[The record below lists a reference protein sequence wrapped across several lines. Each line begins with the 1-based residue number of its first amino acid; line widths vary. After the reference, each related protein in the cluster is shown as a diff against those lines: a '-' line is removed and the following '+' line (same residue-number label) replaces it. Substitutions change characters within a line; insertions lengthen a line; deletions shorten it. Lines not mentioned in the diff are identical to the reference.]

1 MIIDSYSRGI
11 MHFSTIFKS
20 LKNKDMLRRVLIIFG
35 IIVAY
40 RLLARVPVPMGD
52 ASTFKEAVSNLL
64 EKSDFSSFLNLI
76 SGGGLANF
84 SIILVGLSPYITGSI
99 IIQLLTKAIPSLEEL
114 SNDGEAGRRK
124 INQWT
129 RMLTVPLAIIQSIA
143 YIFILYQSTI
153 SPNIATDFAPS
164 MGDWALSVTAM
175 TAGSLILMWMGE
187 LITEQG
193 IGNGISTL
201 IFASI
206 ISQLPTTLASLGA
219 GLFDTSQGSLTLF
232 SGLTLPVNPTIFWI
246 VLGFAVALIIVI
258 YFLVKINEA
267 QRIITINYAKR
278 VHGNSS
284 YGGIKSILPIK
295 LIAAGVIPVIFAT
308 AFLSL
313 PALVG
318 QVISSMNPG
327 SEVGTTLVNLFSAPS
342 ANNFATIYPDG
353 LTAQWFV
360 YPALYFIL
368 VFMFTYFYTSIIF
381 NTKEIADNLQKQG
394 GFIEGVRP
402 GIATS
407 KYLSKV
413 VNRLDLFG
421 ALALGVIAMLPF
433 ITDYIFIL
441 TTGAPMGLSIS
452 GTGLLIVVT
461 VALENLRSVDSR
473 ALMITYDDFGDELKD

>member
-1 MIIDSYSRGI
+1 MLKRVAIILGI
-11 MHFSTIFKS
+11 
-20 LKNKDMLRRVLIIFG
+20 L
-35 IIVAY
+35 VAY
-40 RLLARVPVPMGD
+40 RLLARIPVPMGD
-52 ASTFKEAVSNLL
+52 ASTFKEAVSNLM

-76 SGGGLANF
+76 SGGGLASF

-99 IIQLLTKAIPSLEEL
+99 VIQLLTKAIPSLEEL
-114 SNDGEAGRRK
+114 SNDGETGRRK

-129 RMLTVPLAIIQSIA
+129 RMLTVPLAIVQSVA
-143 YIFILYQSTI
+143 YIFILYQSTL
-153 SPNIATDFAPS
+153 SANIASEFAPTFN
-164 MGDWALSVTAM
+164 DWALSVTAM

-206 ISQLPTTLASLGA
+206 ISQLPTTMASLGSA
-219 GLFDTSQGSLTLF
+219 LFDTSQGSLSMFGWLE
-232 SGLTLPVNPTIFWI
+232 LPVNPTIFWI
-246 VLGFAVALIIVI
+246 LLGFALAMLVVI
-258 YFLVKINEA
+258 YFLVKLNEA
-267 QRIITINYAKR
+267 QRVITINYAKR

-295 LIAAGVIPVIFAT
+295 MIAAGVIPVIFAT

-318 QVISSMNPG
+318 QVITSVNPG
-327 SEVGTTLVNLFSAPS
+327 NEVGETLVTVFSAPS
-342 ANNFATIYPDG
+342 ASNFQSMYPNG
-353 LTAQWFV
+353 ITGQWFV
-360 YPALYFIL
+360 YPAMYFLL

-402 GIATS
+402 GITTA
-407 KYLSKV
+407 KYLGKV
-413 VNRLDLFG
+413 VNHLDLFG
-421 ALALGVIAMLPF
+421 ALALGLVAMLPF
-433 ITDYIFIL
+433 ITDYIFIII
-441 TTGAPMGLSIS
+441 TGAPIGLSIS

-461 VALENLRSVDSR
+461 VALENLRSLDSR
-473 ALMITYDDFGDELKD
+473 ALMITYDDFNNELED

>member
-1 MIIDSYSRGI
+1 
-11 MHFSTIFKS
+11 MHFKTIFKS
-20 LKNKDMLRRVLIIFG
+20 LKNKDMLKRVLIIFG

-40 RLLARVPVPMGD
+40 RLLAQIPVPMGD
-52 ASTFKEAVSNLL
+52 AATFKEAVSNLL
-64 EKSDFSSFLNLI
+64 EKSDFSSFLNMI
-76 SGGGLANF
+76 SGGGLASF

-99 IIQLLTKAIPSLEEL
+99 VVQLMTKAIPRLEEL
-114 SNDGEAGRRK
+114 SNDGETGRRK

-129 RMLTVPLAIIQSIA
+129 RILTVPLAIVQSIA
-143 YIFILYQSTI
+143 YIFILYQSTLAA
-153 SPNIATDFAPS
+153 NIATDFTPTI
-164 MGDWALSVTAM
+164 GDWALSVTAM

-206 ISQLPTTLASLGA
+206 ISQMPSMM
-219 GLFDTSQGSLTLF
+219 GSLTARLSQIDGGQLNLF
-232 SGLTLPVNPTIFWI
+232 GMEFGVEASVFW
-246 VLGFAVALIIVI
+246 GFVVFALVMLVVI
-258 YFLVKINEA
+258 YCLVKLNEA
-267 QRIITINYAKR
+267 QRVITVNYAKR

-295 LIAAGVIPVIFAT
+295 MIAAGVIPVIFAT

-313 PALVG
+313 PALIG
-318 QVISSMNPG
+318 QV
-327 SEVGTTLVNLFSAPS
+327 VTTIDAENELGATLTSVFSAPS
-342 ANNFATIYPDG
+342 ASNFSTLYPDG
-353 LTAQWFV
+353 ITGQWFV
-360 YPALYFIL
+360 YPALYFLL

-413 VNRLDLFG
+413 VNHLDLFG

-433 ITDYIFIL
+433 ITDYIFIM
-441 TTGAPMGLSIS
+441 TTGSPLGLSIS

-473 ALMITYDDFGDELKD
+473 ALMVTYDDFGNELED

>member
-1 MIIDSYSRGI
+1 

-20 LKNKDMLRRVLIIFG
+20 LKNKDMLKRVMIILG

-40 RLLARVPVPMGD
+40 RLLAQIPVPMGD

-64 EKSDFSSFLNLI
+64 EKSDFSNFLNLI
-76 SGGGLANF
+76 SGGGLASF

-99 IIQLLTKAIPSLEEL
+99 VMQLLSKAVPRLEEL
-114 SNDGEAGRRK
+114 SEDGETGRRK

-153 SPNIATDFAPS
+153 SANISTDFVPS
-164 MGDWALSVTAM
+164 TGDWILSVTAM
-175 TAGSLILMWMGE
+175 TAGSLILMWLGE

-206 ISQLPTTLASLGA
+206 ISQLPNTMAQLGSA
-219 GLFDTSQGSLTLF
+219 LFDTSNGALNLF
-232 SGLTLPVNPTIFWI
+232 GLEIPVDPTVFWI
-246 VLGFAVALIIVI
+246 IFGFAIAMIVVI
-258 YFLVKINEA
+258 FCLVKLNEA

-295 LIAAGVIPVIFAT
+295 LIAAGVVPVIFAT

-318 QVISSMNPG
+318 QVITSFDSGN
-327 SEVGTTLVNLFSAPS
+327 EVGAWLTTVFSAPS
-342 ANNFATIYPDG
+342 ASNFSTMYPDG
-353 LTAQWFV
+353 ITGQWFV
-360 YPALYFIL
+360 YPIMYFVL
-368 VFMFTYFYTSIIF
+368 VFAFTYFYTSIIF

-402 GIATS
+402 GAKTAE
-407 KYLSKV
+407 YLSKV
-413 VNRLDLFG
+413 VRRLDLFG
-421 ALALGVIAMLPF
+421 ALALGFIAMLPF
-433 ITDYIFIL
+433 ATDYIFIL
-441 TTGAPMGLSIS
+441 TTGAPLGLSIS

-473 ALMITYDDFGDELKD
+473 ALMITYDDFSNES

>member
-1 MIIDSYSRGI
+1 
-11 MHFSTIFKS
+11 MHFKTIFKS
-20 LKNKDMLRRVLIIFG
+20 LKNKDMLKRVLIILG

-40 RLLARVPVPMGD
+40 RLMAQIPVPMGD

-76 SGGGLANF
+76 SGGGLASF
-84 SIILVGLSPYITGSI
+84 SIILVGMSPYITGSI
-99 IIQLLTKAIPSLEEL
+99 VVQLLTKAIPRLEEL
-114 SNDGEAGRRK
+114 SNDGETGRRK

-129 RMLTVPLAIIQSIA
+129 RILTVPLAIIQSIA
-143 YIFILYQSTI
+143 YIFILYQSTVAA
-153 SPNIATDFAPS
+153 NIASDFTPT

-175 TAGSLILMWMGE
+175 TAGSVILMWLGE

-206 ISQLPTTLASLGA
+206 ISQLPNTMATLWASLT
-219 GLFDTSQGSLTLF
+219 DTSQGTLNLF
-232 SGLTLPVNPTIFWI
+232 GWLELPVNPTTFWI
-246 VLGFAVALIIVI
+246 ILGFSVAMLFVI
-258 YFLVKINEA
+258 YFLVKLNEA
-267 QRIITINYAKR
+267 QRIITVNYAKR

-295 LIAAGVIPVIFAT
+295 MIAAGVIPVIFAT

-318 QVISSMNPG
+318 QVMTSIDPS
-327 SEVGTTLVNLFSAPS
+327 SEVGAGLVATFSAPS
-342 ANNFATIYPDG
+342 ANNFKAMYPDG
-353 LTAQWFV
+353 ITGQWFV
-360 YPALYFIL
+360 YPVMYFVL
-368 VFMFTYFYTSIIF
+368 VFAFTYFYTSIIF

-402 GIATS
+402 GIQTAE
-407 KYLSKV
+407 YLSKV

-421 ALALGVIAMLPF
+421 ALALGLVAMLPF
-433 ITDYIFIL
+433 ITDYIFIVL
-441 TTGAPMGLSIS
+441 TGAPIGLSIS

-473 ALMITYDDFGDELKD
+473 ALMITYDDFGDELESE

>member
-1 MIIDSYSRGI
+1 
-11 MHFSTIFKS
+11 MHFKTIFKS
-20 LKNKDMLRRVLIIFG
+20 LKNKDMLKRLMIIFG
-35 IIVAY
+35 IILAY
-40 RLLARVPVPMGD
+40 RLLAQIPVPMGD
-52 ASTFKEAVSNLL
+52 ASTFKEAVSNLM

-76 SGGGLANF
+76 SGGGLASF
-84 SIILVGLSPYITGSI
+84 SIILVGLSPYITSSI
-99 IIQLLTKAIPSLEEL
+99 VIQLLTKAIPRLEEL
-114 SNDGEAGRRK
+114 SNDGETGRRK

-129 RMLTVPLAIIQSIA
+129 RMLTVPLAIVQSIA

-153 SPNIATDFAPS
+153 AANVATDFVPTFR
-164 MGDWALSVTAM
+164 DWALSVTSM
-175 TAGSLILMWMGE
+175 TAGSIILMWLGE

-193 IGNGISTL
+193 VGNGISTL

-206 ISQLPTTLASLGA
+206 ISQLPTTMASLGTA
-219 GLFDTSQGSLTLF
+219 LFNTSNGMLNLFGLEI
-232 SGLTLPVNPTIFWI
+232 PVDPTTFWI
-246 VLGFAVALIIVI
+246 ILGFAIAMLIVI
-258 YFLVKINEA
+258 YILVKLNEA
-267 QRIITINYAKR
+267 QRIITVNYAKR

-318 QVISSMNPG
+318 QVITSIDSGNEIG
-327 SEVGTTLVNLFSAPS
+327 QNLVSIFSAPS
-342 ANNFATIYPDG
+342 ANNFATLYPDG
-353 LTAQWFV
+353 LTAKWFI
-360 YPALYFIL
+360 YPAVYFVL
-368 VFMFTYFYTSIIF
+368 VFAFTYFYTSIIF

-402 GIATS
+402 GIATA

-413 VNRLDLFG
+413 VNHLDLFG
-421 ALALGVIAMLPF
+421 ALALGLIAMLPF
-433 ITDYIFIL
+433 ATDFVFIM
-441 TTGAPMGLSIS
+441 TTGAPIGLSIS

-473 ALMITYDDFGDELKD
+473 ALMITYDDFSNES

>member
-1 MIIDSYSRGI
+1 
-11 MHFSTIFKS
+11 MHFKTIFKS
-20 LKNKDMLRRVLIIFG
+20 LKNKDMLRRVLIILG
-35 IIVAY
+35 ILVAY
-40 RLLARVPVPMGD
+40 RLLAQIPVPMGD

-64 EKSDFSSFLNLI
+64 EKSDFSNFLNLI
-76 SGGGLANF
+76 SGGGLASF

-99 IIQLLTKAIPSLEEL
+99 VVQLLTKAIPSLEEL
-114 SNDGEAGRRK
+114 SNDGETGRRK

-129 RMLTVPLAIIQSIA
+129 RIITVPLAIVQSIA

-153 SPNIATDFAPS
+153 SANVAAEFTPTA
-164 MGDWALSVTAM
+164 GDWALSVTAM
-175 TAGSLILMWMGE
+175 TAGSVILMWMGE

-206 ISQLPTTLASLGA
+206 ISQLPNTMASLGNA
-219 GLFDTSQGSLTLF
+219 LFDTSEGSLNLF
-232 SGLTLPVNPTIFWI
+232 GWLELPVNPTIFWI
-246 VLGFAVALIIVI
+246 LLGFGIAMLVVI
-258 YFLVKINEA
+258 YFLVKLNEA

-295 LIAAGVIPVIFAT
+295 MIAAGVIPVIFAT

-318 QVISSMNPG
+318 QVITTMNPG
-327 SEVGTTLVNLFSAPS
+327 NEIGENLVTIFSAPS
-342 ANNFATIYPDG
+342 ASNFATMYPDG
-353 LTAQWFV
+353 ITGQWFV
-360 YPALYFIL
+360 YPAMYFLL

-402 GIATS
+402 GIATA
-407 KYLSKV
+407 KYLGKV
-413 VNRLDLFG
+413 VNHLDLFG
-421 ALALGVIAMLPF
+421 ALALGLIAMLPF
-433 ITDYIFIL
+433 ITDYVFIVI
-441 TTGAPMGLSIS
+441 TGAPIGLSIS

-461 VALENLRSVDSR
+461 VALENLRSLDSR
-473 ALMITYDDFGDELKD
+473 ALMITYDDFSNELED

>member
-1 MIIDSYSRGI
+1 
-11 MHFSTIFKS
+11 MHFKTIFKS
-20 LKNKDMLRRVLIIFG
+20 LKNKDMLKRVLIIFG

-40 RLLARVPVPMGD
+40 RLMAQIPVPMGD

-76 SGGGLANF
+76 SGGGLASF
-84 SIILVGLSPYITGSI
+84 SIILVGMSPYITGSI
-99 IIQLLTKAIPSLEEL
+99 VVQLLTKAIPRLEEL
-114 SNDGEAGRRK
+114 SNDGETGRRK

-129 RMLTVPLAIIQSIA
+129 RILTVPLAIIQSIA
-143 YIFILYQSTI
+143 YIFILYQSTVAA
-153 SPNIATDFAPS
+153 NIASDFTPT

-175 TAGSLILMWMGE
+175 TAGSVILMWLGE

-206 ISQLPTTLASLGA
+206 ISQLPNTMATLWASLT
-219 GLFDTSQGSLTLF
+219 DTSQGTLNLF
-232 SGLTLPVNPTIFWI
+232 GWFELPVNPTTFWI
-246 VLGFAVALIIVI
+246 ILGFSVAMLFVI
-258 YFLVKINEA
+258 YFLVKLNEA
-267 QRIITINYAKR
+267 QRIITVNYAKR

-295 LIAAGVIPVIFAT
+295 MIAAGVIPVIFAT

-318 QVISSMNPG
+318 QVMTSIDPS
-327 SEVGTTLVNLFSAPS
+327 SEVGAGLVSTFSAPS
-342 ANNFATIYPDG
+342 ANNFKAMYPDG
-353 LTAQWFV
+353 ITGQWFV
-360 YPALYFIL
+360 YPVMYFVL
-368 VFMFTYFYTSIIF
+368 VFAFTYFYTSIIF

-402 GIATS
+402 GIQTAE
-407 KYLSKV
+407 YLSKV

-421 ALALGVIAMLPF
+421 ALALGLVAMLPF
-433 ITDYIFIL
+433 ITDYIFIVL
-441 TTGAPMGLSIS
+441 TGAPIGLSIS

-473 ALMITYDDFGDELKD
+473 ALMITYDDFGDELESE